1 MKNIK
6 NIKTSVVKWKILYLL
21 FFITSTF
28 SCNKNNVQQNIR
40 SYLTSDS
47 IQFWDAYN
55 YSGDVRLSYSFDK
68 SGNCEIYGLGIDGI
82 RRIQAYDSIP
92 DIYGICN
99 RWKLNDDGTLNIM
112 CEDNYK
118 IISRNRDSMVL
129 KKLNNPDLNWTRTF
143 YKAKGDL
150 NIDEKELQ
158 WRDSIIDARREQQK
172 IYEKKIKSGEI
183 KVITEKADPID

>member
-6 NIKTSVVKWKILYLL
+6 NIRVSIVKWKVLYLL
-21 FFITSTF
+21 FFIAFTF
-28 SCNKNNVQQNIR
+28 SCNKNNMQQNVI

-68 SGNCEIYGLGIDGI
+68 SGNCETYALGIDGS
-82 RRIQAYDSIP
+82 RRIYVFDSIP
-92 DIYGICN
+92 DDYGICN
-99 RWKLNDDGTLNIM
+99 RWKLNNDGTLNIM

-118 IISRNRDSMVL
+118 IISRNKDSMVL
-129 KKLNNPDLNWTRTF
+129 KKLNNPGLNWTRTF

-150 NIDEKELQ
+150 NIDEKELR
-158 WRDSIIDARREQQK
+158 WRDSIIEARREQQK

-183 KVITEKADPID
+183 KVVTEKADPVN